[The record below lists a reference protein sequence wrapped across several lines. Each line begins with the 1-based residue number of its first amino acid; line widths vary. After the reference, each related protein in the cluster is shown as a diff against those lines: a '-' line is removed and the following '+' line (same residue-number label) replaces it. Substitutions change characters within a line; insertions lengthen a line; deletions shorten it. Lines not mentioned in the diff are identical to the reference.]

1 MICLF
6 FDTSSDLLK
15 VSLIKD
21 NKIIFDKELHT
32 KNDHSSYLVPTI
44 DEAFKSNNIDFKELD
59 EIIVGNG
66 PGSFTGTRISIAVAK
81 TYAFSFNIPVYMISS
96 LEELIYDNDGYDFYV
111 PIIEEKKE
119 NLYFSIFDKD
129 KKRVMDDTYS
139 STEYMYKKLE
149 ELDGKIL
156 LISLSDKEYEKYDT
170 VKASINALNIMKNI
184 EKHYRRMEIVKPS
197 WENQDYLGIRKMLS
211 ATVNQNAKDKMPIP
225 NMATMVL
232 KAILEDDRYPES
244 LYTDTLIRIRAEQG
258 KITYGRAAILKA
270 FLIQNYQWR
279 EGESYMGLNEECQ
292 ETAYV
297 LGRIFAVLEFI
308 QKDANPGINTTIR
321 DRYFNSAC
329 ATPASVFP
337 VLMKL
342 KNSHIKKLERES
354 VGKKIHFENLLT
366 ELIVRIEMTEGASG
380 FPKRLS
386 LDEQGKFMLG
396 YYHQTQ
402 KMYEKKEEK

>member
-96 LEELIYDNDGYDFYV
+96 LEELIYDNDEYDFYV

-129 KKRVMDDTYS
+129 RKRVMDDTYS

-184 EKHYRRMEIVKPS
+184 DVNNEKVNPHLLKP
-197 WENQDYLGIRKMLS
+197 
-211 ATVNQNAKDKMPIP
+211 
-225 NMATMVL
+225 
-232 KAILEDDRYPES
+232 
-244 LYTDTLIRIRAEQG
+244 
-258 KITYGRAAILKA
+258 
-270 FLIQNYQWR
+270 NY
-279 EGESYMGLNEECQ
+279 
-292 ETAYV
+292 
-297 LGRIFAVLEFI
+297 
-308 QKDANPGINTTIR
+308 
-321 DRYFNSAC
+321 
-329 ATPASVFP
+329 
-337 VLMKL
+337 
-342 KNSHIKKLERES
+342 IKK
-354 VGKKIHFENLLT
+354 
-366 ELIVRIEMTEGASG
+366 IEAEA
-380 FPKRLS
+380 KL
-386 LDEQGKFMLG
+386 
-396 YYHQTQ
+396 
-402 KMYEKKEEK
+402 

>member
-96 LEELIYDNDGYDFYV
+96 LEELIYDNDEYDFYV

-184 EKHYRRMEIVKPS
+184 DVNNEKVNPHLLKPNS
-197 WENQDYLGIRKMLS
+197 YVTNNK
-211 ATVNQNAKDKMPIP
+211 V
-225 NMATMVL
+225 V
-232 KAILEDDRYPES
+232 
-244 LYTDTLIRIRAEQG
+244 
-258 KITYGRAAILKA
+258 A
-270 FLIQNYQWR
+270 FL
-279 EGESYMGLNEECQ
+279 L
-292 ETAYV
+292 
-297 LGRIFAVLEFI
+297 
-308 QKDANPGINTTIR
+308 
-321 DRYFNSAC
+321 FN
-329 ATPASVFP
+329 V
-337 VLMKL
+337 
-342 KNSHIKKLERES
+342 
-354 VGKKIHFENLLT
+354 
-366 ELIVRIEMTEGASG
+366 
-380 FPKRLS
+380 
-386 LDEQGKFMLG
+386 
-396 YYHQTQ
+396 
-402 KMYEKKEEK
+402 MYEKCEIVDIFVLKEYRNKGIASKLINEITNDYTVDNITLEVSMLNKNAINLYEKLGFKKIAVRKNYYKDSDGILMLKEVR

>member
-21 NKIIFDKELHT
+21 DKIIFDKELHT

-111 PIIEEKKE
+111 PIIEEKKD

-129 KKRVMDDTYS
+129 KKRVMYDTYS

-156 LISLSDKEYEKYDT
+156 LISLSNKEYEKYDT

-184 EKHYRRMEIVKPS
+184 DVNNEKVNPHLLKP
-197 WENQDYLGIRKMLS
+197 
-211 ATVNQNAKDKMPIP
+211 
-225 NMATMVL
+225 
-232 KAILEDDRYPES
+232 
-244 LYTDTLIRIRAEQG
+244 
-258 KITYGRAAILKA
+258 
-270 FLIQNYQWR
+270 NY
-279 EGESYMGLNEECQ
+279 
-292 ETAYV
+292 
-297 LGRIFAVLEFI
+297 
-308 QKDANPGINTTIR
+308 
-321 DRYFNSAC
+321 
-329 ATPASVFP
+329 
-337 VLMKL
+337 
-342 KNSHIKKLERES
+342 IKK
-354 VGKKIHFENLLT
+354 
-366 ELIVRIEMTEGASG
+366 IEAEA
-380 FPKRLS
+380 KL
-386 LDEQGKFMLG
+386 
-396 YYHQTQ
+396 
-402 KMYEKKEEK
+402 

>member
-21 NKIIFDKELHT
+21 DKIIFDKELHT

-111 PIIEEKKE
+111 PIIEEKKD

-156 LISLSDKEYEKYDT
+156 LISLSNKEYEKYDT

-184 EKHYRRMEIVKPS
+184 EVNNEKVNPHLLKP
-197 WENQDYLGIRKMLS
+197 
-211 ATVNQNAKDKMPIP
+211 
-225 NMATMVL
+225 
-232 KAILEDDRYPES
+232 
-244 LYTDTLIRIRAEQG
+244 
-258 KITYGRAAILKA
+258 
-270 FLIQNYQWR
+270 NY
-279 EGESYMGLNEECQ
+279 
-292 ETAYV
+292 
-297 LGRIFAVLEFI
+297 
-308 QKDANPGINTTIR
+308 
-321 DRYFNSAC
+321 
-329 ATPASVFP
+329 
-337 VLMKL
+337 
-342 KNSHIKKLERES
+342 IKK
-354 VGKKIHFENLLT
+354 
-366 ELIVRIEMTEGASG
+366 IEAEA
-380 FPKRLS
+380 KL
-386 LDEQGKFMLG
+386 
-396 YYHQTQ
+396 
-402 KMYEKKEEK
+402 

>member
-15 VSLIKD
+15 VSLIKY

-44 DEAFKSNNIDFKELD
+44 DEAFKNNNIDFKELD

-119 NLYFSIFDKD
+119 NLYFSIFDKN

-184 EKHYRRMEIVKPS
+184 DVNNEKVNPHLLKP
-197 WENQDYLGIRKMLS
+197 
-211 ATVNQNAKDKMPIP
+211 
-225 NMATMVL
+225 
-232 KAILEDDRYPES
+232 
-244 LYTDTLIRIRAEQG
+244 
-258 KITYGRAAILKA
+258 
-270 FLIQNYQWR
+270 NY
-279 EGESYMGLNEECQ
+279 
-292 ETAYV
+292 
-297 LGRIFAVLEFI
+297 
-308 QKDANPGINTTIR
+308 
-321 DRYFNSAC
+321 
-329 ATPASVFP
+329 
-337 VLMKL
+337 
-342 KNSHIKKLERES
+342 IKK
-354 VGKKIHFENLLT
+354 
-366 ELIVRIEMTEGASG
+366 IEAEA
-380 FPKRLS
+380 KL
-386 LDEQGKFMLG
+386 
-396 YYHQTQ
+396 
-402 KMYEKKEEK
+402 

>member
-44 DEAFKSNNIDFKELD
+44 DEAFKNNNIDFKELD

-111 PIIEEKKE
+111 PIIEEKKD

-129 KKRVMDDTYS
+129 KKRVMYDTYS

-184 EKHYRRMEIVKPS
+184 DVNNEKVNPHLLKP
-197 WENQDYLGIRKMLS
+197 
-211 ATVNQNAKDKMPIP
+211 
-225 NMATMVL
+225 
-232 KAILEDDRYPES
+232 
-244 LYTDTLIRIRAEQG
+244 
-258 KITYGRAAILKA
+258 
-270 FLIQNYQWR
+270 NY
-279 EGESYMGLNEECQ
+279 
-292 ETAYV
+292 
-297 LGRIFAVLEFI
+297 
-308 QKDANPGINTTIR
+308 
-321 DRYFNSAC
+321 
-329 ATPASVFP
+329 
-337 VLMKL
+337 
-342 KNSHIKKLERES
+342 IKK
-354 VGKKIHFENLLT
+354 
-366 ELIVRIEMTEGASG
+366 IEAEA
-380 FPKRLS
+380 KL
-386 LDEQGKFMLG
+386 
-396 YYHQTQ
+396 
-402 KMYEKKEEK
+402 

>member
-21 NKIIFDKELHT
+21 DKIIFDKELHT

-44 DEAFKSNNIDFKELD
+44 DDAFKSNNIDFKELD

-139 STEYMYKKLE
+139 STQYMYKKLE

-156 LISLSDKEYEKYDT
+156 LISLSNKEYEKYDT
-170 VKASINALNIMKNI
+170 VNASINALNIMKNI
-184 EKHYRRMEIVKPS
+184 YVNNEKVNPHLLKP
-197 WENQDYLGIRKMLS
+197 
-211 ATVNQNAKDKMPIP
+211 
-225 NMATMVL
+225 
-232 KAILEDDRYPES
+232 
-244 LYTDTLIRIRAEQG
+244 
-258 KITYGRAAILKA
+258 
-270 FLIQNYQWR
+270 NY
-279 EGESYMGLNEECQ
+279 
-292 ETAYV
+292 
-297 LGRIFAVLEFI
+297 
-308 QKDANPGINTTIR
+308 
-321 DRYFNSAC
+321 
-329 ATPASVFP
+329 
-337 VLMKL
+337 
-342 KNSHIKKLERES
+342 IKK
-354 VGKKIHFENLLT
+354 
-366 ELIVRIEMTEGASG
+366 IEAEA
-380 FPKRLS
+380 KL
-386 LDEQGKFMLG
+386 
-396 YYHQTQ
+396 
-402 KMYEKKEEK
+402 

>member
-119 NLYFSIFDKD
+119 NLYFSIFDKN

-184 EKHYRRMEIVKPS
+184 DVNNEKVNPHLLKP
-197 WENQDYLGIRKMLS
+197 
-211 ATVNQNAKDKMPIP
+211 
-225 NMATMVL
+225 
-232 KAILEDDRYPES
+232 
-244 LYTDTLIRIRAEQG
+244 
-258 KITYGRAAILKA
+258 
-270 FLIQNYQWR
+270 NY
-279 EGESYMGLNEECQ
+279 
-292 ETAYV
+292 
-297 LGRIFAVLEFI
+297 
-308 QKDANPGINTTIR
+308 
-321 DRYFNSAC
+321 
-329 ATPASVFP
+329 
-337 VLMKL
+337 
-342 KNSHIKKLERES
+342 IKK
-354 VGKKIHFENLLT
+354 FEAEAKL
-366 ELIVRIEMTEGASG
+366 
-380 FPKRLS
+380 
-386 LDEQGKFMLG
+386 
-396 YYHQTQ
+396 
-402 KMYEKKEEK
+402 

>member
-21 NKIIFDKELHT
+21 DKIIFDKELHT

-111 PIIEEKKE
+111 PIIEEKKD

-139 STEYMYKKLE
+139 SIEYMYKKLE

-156 LISLSDKEYEKYDT
+156 LISLSNKEYEKYDT
-170 VKASINALNIMKNI
+170 IKASINALNIMKNI
-184 EKHYRRMEIVKPS
+184 EVNNEKVNPHLLKP
-197 WENQDYLGIRKMLS
+197 
-211 ATVNQNAKDKMPIP
+211 
-225 NMATMVL
+225 
-232 KAILEDDRYPES
+232 
-244 LYTDTLIRIRAEQG
+244 
-258 KITYGRAAILKA
+258 
-270 FLIQNYQWR
+270 NY
-279 EGESYMGLNEECQ
+279 
-292 ETAYV
+292 
-297 LGRIFAVLEFI
+297 
-308 QKDANPGINTTIR
+308 
-321 DRYFNSAC
+321 
-329 ATPASVFP
+329 
-337 VLMKL
+337 
-342 KNSHIKKLERES
+342 IKK
-354 VGKKIHFENLLT
+354 
-366 ELIVRIEMTEGASG
+366 IEAEA
-380 FPKRLS
+380 KL
-386 LDEQGKFMLG
+386 
-396 YYHQTQ
+396 
-402 KMYEKKEEK
+402 

>member
-129 KKRVMDDTYS
+129 RKRVMDDTYS

-156 LISLSDKEYEKYDT
+156 LILLSDKEYEKYDT

-184 EKHYRRMEIVKPS
+184 DVNNEKVNPHLLKP
-197 WENQDYLGIRKMLS
+197 
-211 ATVNQNAKDKMPIP
+211 
-225 NMATMVL
+225 
-232 KAILEDDRYPES
+232 
-244 LYTDTLIRIRAEQG
+244 
-258 KITYGRAAILKA
+258 
-270 FLIQNYQWR
+270 NY
-279 EGESYMGLNEECQ
+279 
-292 ETAYV
+292 
-297 LGRIFAVLEFI
+297 
-308 QKDANPGINTTIR
+308 
-321 DRYFNSAC
+321 
-329 ATPASVFP
+329 
-337 VLMKL
+337 
-342 KNSHIKKLERES
+342 IKK
-354 VGKKIHFENLLT
+354 
-366 ELIVRIEMTEGASG
+366 IEAEA
-380 FPKRLS
+380 KL
-386 LDEQGKFMLG
+386 
-396 YYHQTQ
+396 
-402 KMYEKKEEK
+402 

>member
-129 KKRVMDDTYS
+129 RKRVMDDTYS

-156 LISLSDKEYEKYDT
+156 LISLSDKKYEKYDT

-184 EKHYRRMEIVKPS
+184 DVNNEKVNPHLLKP
-197 WENQDYLGIRKMLS
+197 
-211 ATVNQNAKDKMPIP
+211 
-225 NMATMVL
+225 
-232 KAILEDDRYPES
+232 
-244 LYTDTLIRIRAEQG
+244 
-258 KITYGRAAILKA
+258 
-270 FLIQNYQWR
+270 NY
-279 EGESYMGLNEECQ
+279 
-292 ETAYV
+292 
-297 LGRIFAVLEFI
+297 
-308 QKDANPGINTTIR
+308 
-321 DRYFNSAC
+321 
-329 ATPASVFP
+329 
-337 VLMKL
+337 
-342 KNSHIKKLERES
+342 IKK
-354 VGKKIHFENLLT
+354 
-366 ELIVRIEMTEGASG
+366 IEAEA
-380 FPKRLS
+380 KL
-386 LDEQGKFMLG
+386 
-396 YYHQTQ
+396 
-402 KMYEKKEEK
+402 

>member
-6 FDTSSDLLK
+6 FDTSSDILK
-15 VSLIKD
+15 LSLIKD

-111 PIIEEKKE
+111 PIIEEKKD

-156 LISLSDKEYEKYDT
+156 LISLSNKEYEKYDT

-184 EKHYRRMEIVKPS
+184 DVNNEKVNPHLLKP
-197 WENQDYLGIRKMLS
+197 
-211 ATVNQNAKDKMPIP
+211 
-225 NMATMVL
+225 
-232 KAILEDDRYPES
+232 
-244 LYTDTLIRIRAEQG
+244 
-258 KITYGRAAILKA
+258 
-270 FLIQNYQWR
+270 NY
-279 EGESYMGLNEECQ
+279 
-292 ETAYV
+292 
-297 LGRIFAVLEFI
+297 
-308 QKDANPGINTTIR
+308 
-321 DRYFNSAC
+321 
-329 ATPASVFP
+329 
-337 VLMKL
+337 
-342 KNSHIKKLERES
+342 IKK
-354 VGKKIHFENLLT
+354 
-366 ELIVRIEMTEGASG
+366 IEAEA
-380 FPKRLS
+380 KL
-386 LDEQGKFMLG
+386 
-396 YYHQTQ
+396 
-402 KMYEKKEEK
+402 

>member
-66 PGSFTGTRISIAVAK
+66 PGSFTGIRISIAVAK

-184 EKHYRRMEIVKPS
+184 DVNNEKVNPHLLKP
-197 WENQDYLGIRKMLS
+197 
-211 ATVNQNAKDKMPIP
+211 
-225 NMATMVL
+225 
-232 KAILEDDRYPES
+232 
-244 LYTDTLIRIRAEQG
+244 
-258 KITYGRAAILKA
+258 
-270 FLIQNYQWR
+270 NY
-279 EGESYMGLNEECQ
+279 
-292 ETAYV
+292 
-297 LGRIFAVLEFI
+297 
-308 QKDANPGINTTIR
+308 
-321 DRYFNSAC
+321 
-329 ATPASVFP
+329 
-337 VLMKL
+337 
-342 KNSHIKKLERES
+342 IKK
-354 VGKKIHFENLLT
+354 
-366 ELIVRIEMTEGASG
+366 IEAEA
-380 FPKRLS
+380 KL
-386 LDEQGKFMLG
+386 
-396 YYHQTQ
+396 
-402 KMYEKKEEK
+402 

>member
-21 NKIIFDKELHT
+21 NKIIFDKQLHT

-111 PIIEEKKE
+111 PIIEEKKD

-156 LISLSDKEYEKYDT
+156 LISLSNKEYEKYDT
-170 VKASINALNIMKNI
+170 VNTSINALNIMKNI
-184 EKHYRRMEIVKPS
+184 DVNNEKVNPHLLKP
-197 WENQDYLGIRKMLS
+197 
-211 ATVNQNAKDKMPIP
+211 
-225 NMATMVL
+225 
-232 KAILEDDRYPES
+232 
-244 LYTDTLIRIRAEQG
+244 
-258 KITYGRAAILKA
+258 
-270 FLIQNYQWR
+270 NY
-279 EGESYMGLNEECQ
+279 
-292 ETAYV
+292 
-297 LGRIFAVLEFI
+297 
-308 QKDANPGINTTIR
+308 
-321 DRYFNSAC
+321 
-329 ATPASVFP
+329 
-337 VLMKL
+337 
-342 KNSHIKKLERES
+342 IKK
-354 VGKKIHFENLLT
+354 
-366 ELIVRIEMTEGASG
+366 IEAEA
-380 FPKRLS
+380 KL
-386 LDEQGKFMLG
+386 
-396 YYHQTQ
+396 
-402 KMYEKKEEK
+402 

>member
-21 NKIIFDKELHT
+21 DKIIFDKELHT

-111 PIIEEKKE
+111 PIIEEKKD

-129 KKRVMDDTYS
+129 KKSVMDDTYS

-184 EKHYRRMEIVKPS
+184 DVNNEKVNPHLLKP
-197 WENQDYLGIRKMLS
+197 
-211 ATVNQNAKDKMPIP
+211 
-225 NMATMVL
+225 
-232 KAILEDDRYPES
+232 
-244 LYTDTLIRIRAEQG
+244 
-258 KITYGRAAILKA
+258 
-270 FLIQNYQWR
+270 NY
-279 EGESYMGLNEECQ
+279 
-292 ETAYV
+292 
-297 LGRIFAVLEFI
+297 
-308 QKDANPGINTTIR
+308 
-321 DRYFNSAC
+321 
-329 ATPASVFP
+329 
-337 VLMKL
+337 
-342 KNSHIKKLERES
+342 IKK
-354 VGKKIHFENLLT
+354 
-366 ELIVRIEMTEGASG
+366 IEAEA
-380 FPKRLS
+380 KL
-386 LDEQGKFMLG
+386 
-396 YYHQTQ
+396 
-402 KMYEKKEEK
+402 

>member
-1 MICLF
+1 MTCLF

-119 NLYFSIFDKD
+119 NLYFSIFDKN

-156 LISLSDKEYEKYDT
+156 LISLSNKEYEKYDT

-184 EKHYRRMEIVKPS
+184 DVNNEKVNPHLLKP
-197 WENQDYLGIRKMLS
+197 
-211 ATVNQNAKDKMPIP
+211 
-225 NMATMVL
+225 
-232 KAILEDDRYPES
+232 
-244 LYTDTLIRIRAEQG
+244 
-258 KITYGRAAILKA
+258 
-270 FLIQNYQWR
+270 NY
-279 EGESYMGLNEECQ
+279 
-292 ETAYV
+292 
-297 LGRIFAVLEFI
+297 
-308 QKDANPGINTTIR
+308 
-321 DRYFNSAC
+321 
-329 ATPASVFP
+329 
-337 VLMKL
+337 
-342 KNSHIKKLERES
+342 IKK
-354 VGKKIHFENLLT
+354 
-366 ELIVRIEMTEGASG
+366 IEAEA
-380 FPKRLS
+380 KL
-386 LDEQGKFMLG
+386 
-396 YYHQTQ
+396 
-402 KMYEKKEEK
+402 

>member
-111 PIIEEKKE
+111 PIIEEIKE
-119 NLYFSIFDKD
+119 NLYFSIFDKN

-156 LISLSDKEYEKYDT
+156 LISLSNKEYEKYDT

-184 EKHYRRMEIVKPS
+184 DVNNEKVNPHLLKP
-197 WENQDYLGIRKMLS
+197 
-211 ATVNQNAKDKMPIP
+211 
-225 NMATMVL
+225 
-232 KAILEDDRYPES
+232 
-244 LYTDTLIRIRAEQG
+244 
-258 KITYGRAAILKA
+258 
-270 FLIQNYQWR
+270 NY
-279 EGESYMGLNEECQ
+279 
-292 ETAYV
+292 
-297 LGRIFAVLEFI
+297 
-308 QKDANPGINTTIR
+308 
-321 DRYFNSAC
+321 
-329 ATPASVFP
+329 
-337 VLMKL
+337 
-342 KNSHIKKLERES
+342 IKK
-354 VGKKIHFENLLT
+354 
-366 ELIVRIEMTEGASG
+366 IEAEA
-380 FPKRLS
+380 KLW
-386 LDEQGKFMLG
+386 
-396 YYHQTQ
+396 
-402 KMYEKKEEK
+402 

>member
-129 KKRVMDDTYS
+129 RKRVMDDTYS

-156 LISLSDKEYEKYDT
+156 LISLSNKEYEKYDT
-170 VKASINALNIMKNI
+170 LKASINALNIMKNI
-184 EKHYRRMEIVKPS
+184 DVNNEKVNPHLLKP
-197 WENQDYLGIRKMLS
+197 
-211 ATVNQNAKDKMPIP
+211 
-225 NMATMVL
+225 
-232 KAILEDDRYPES
+232 
-244 LYTDTLIRIRAEQG
+244 
-258 KITYGRAAILKA
+258 
-270 FLIQNYQWR
+270 NY
-279 EGESYMGLNEECQ
+279 
-292 ETAYV
+292 
-297 LGRIFAVLEFI
+297 
-308 QKDANPGINTTIR
+308 
-321 DRYFNSAC
+321 
-329 ATPASVFP
+329 
-337 VLMKL
+337 
-342 KNSHIKKLERES
+342 IKK
-354 VGKKIHFENLLT
+354 
-366 ELIVRIEMTEGASG
+366 IEAEA
-380 FPKRLS
+380 KL
-386 LDEQGKFMLG
+386 
-396 YYHQTQ
+396 
-402 KMYEKKEEK
+402 

>member
-184 EKHYRRMEIVKPS
+184 DVNNEKLNPHLLKP
-197 WENQDYLGIRKMLS
+197 
-211 ATVNQNAKDKMPIP
+211 
-225 NMATMVL
+225 
-232 KAILEDDRYPES
+232 
-244 LYTDTLIRIRAEQG
+244 
-258 KITYGRAAILKA
+258 
-270 FLIQNYQWR
+270 NY
-279 EGESYMGLNEECQ
+279 
-292 ETAYV
+292 
-297 LGRIFAVLEFI
+297 
-308 QKDANPGINTTIR
+308 
-321 DRYFNSAC
+321 
-329 ATPASVFP
+329 
-337 VLMKL
+337 
-342 KNSHIKKLERES
+342 IKK
-354 VGKKIHFENLLT
+354 
-366 ELIVRIEMTEGASG
+366 IEAEA
-380 FPKRLS
+380 KL
-386 LDEQGKFMLG
+386 
-396 YYHQTQ
+396 
-402 KMYEKKEEK
+402 

>member
-21 NKIIFDKELHT
+21 NKIIFDKELYT

-119 NLYFSIFDKD
+119 NLYFSIFDKN

-170 VKASINALNIMKNI
+170 VKASLNALNIMKNI
-184 EKHYRRMEIVKPS
+184 DVNNEKVNPHLLKP
-197 WENQDYLGIRKMLS
+197 
-211 ATVNQNAKDKMPIP
+211 
-225 NMATMVL
+225 
-232 KAILEDDRYPES
+232 
-244 LYTDTLIRIRAEQG
+244 
-258 KITYGRAAILKA
+258 
-270 FLIQNYQWR
+270 NY
-279 EGESYMGLNEECQ
+279 
-292 ETAYV
+292 
-297 LGRIFAVLEFI
+297 
-308 QKDANPGINTTIR
+308 
-321 DRYFNSAC
+321 
-329 ATPASVFP
+329 
-337 VLMKL
+337 
-342 KNSHIKKLERES
+342 IKK
-354 VGKKIHFENLLT
+354 
-366 ELIVRIEMTEGASG
+366 IEAEA
-380 FPKRLS
+380 KL
-386 LDEQGKFMLG
+386 
-396 YYHQTQ
+396 
-402 KMYEKKEEK
+402 

>member
-21 NKIIFDKELHT
+21 DKIIFDKELHT

-111 PIIEEKKE
+111 PIIEEKKD
-119 NLYFSIFDKD
+119 NLYFSIFNKD

-156 LISLSDKEYEKYDT
+156 LISLSNKEYEKYDT

-184 EKHYRRMEIVKPS
+184 DVNNEKVNPHLLKP
-197 WENQDYLGIRKMLS
+197 
-211 ATVNQNAKDKMPIP
+211 
-225 NMATMVL
+225 
-232 KAILEDDRYPES
+232 
-244 LYTDTLIRIRAEQG
+244 
-258 KITYGRAAILKA
+258 
-270 FLIQNYQWR
+270 NY
-279 EGESYMGLNEECQ
+279 
-292 ETAYV
+292 
-297 LGRIFAVLEFI
+297 
-308 QKDANPGINTTIR
+308 
-321 DRYFNSAC
+321 
-329 ATPASVFP
+329 
-337 VLMKL
+337 
-342 KNSHIKKLERES
+342 IKK
-354 VGKKIHFENLLT
+354 
-366 ELIVRIEMTEGASG
+366 IEAEA
-380 FPKRLS
+380 KL
-386 LDEQGKFMLG
+386 
-396 YYHQTQ
+396 
-402 KMYEKKEEK
+402 

>member
-111 PIIEEKKE
+111 PIIEEKKD

-149 ELDGKIL
+149 ELEGKIL
-156 LISLSDKEYEKYDT
+156 LISLSNKEYEKYDT
-170 VKASINALNIMKNI
+170 IKASINVLNIMKNI
-184 EKHYRRMEIVKPS
+184 EVNNEKVNPHLLKP
-197 WENQDYLGIRKMLS
+197 
-211 ATVNQNAKDKMPIP
+211 
-225 NMATMVL
+225 
-232 KAILEDDRYPES
+232 
-244 LYTDTLIRIRAEQG
+244 
-258 KITYGRAAILKA
+258 
-270 FLIQNYQWR
+270 NY
-279 EGESYMGLNEECQ
+279 
-292 ETAYV
+292 
-297 LGRIFAVLEFI
+297 
-308 QKDANPGINTTIR
+308 
-321 DRYFNSAC
+321 
-329 ATPASVFP
+329 
-337 VLMKL
+337 
-342 KNSHIKKLERES
+342 IKK
-354 VGKKIHFENLLT
+354 
-366 ELIVRIEMTEGASG
+366 IEAEA
-380 FPKRLS
+380 KL
-386 LDEQGKFMLG
+386 
-396 YYHQTQ
+396 
-402 KMYEKKEEK
+402 

>member
-111 PIIEEKKE
+111 PIIEEKKD

-184 EKHYRRMEIVKPS
+184 DVNNEKVNPHLLKP
-197 WENQDYLGIRKMLS
+197 
-211 ATVNQNAKDKMPIP
+211 
-225 NMATMVL
+225 
-232 KAILEDDRYPES
+232 
-244 LYTDTLIRIRAEQG
+244 
-258 KITYGRAAILKA
+258 
-270 FLIQNYQWR
+270 NY
-279 EGESYMGLNEECQ
+279 
-292 ETAYV
+292 
-297 LGRIFAVLEFI
+297 
-308 QKDANPGINTTIR
+308 
-321 DRYFNSAC
+321 
-329 ATPASVFP
+329 
-337 VLMKL
+337 
-342 KNSHIKKLERES
+342 IKK
-354 VGKKIHFENLLT
+354 
-366 ELIVRIEMTEGASG
+366 IEAEA
-380 FPKRLS
+380 KL
-386 LDEQGKFMLG
+386 
-396 YYHQTQ
+396 
-402 KMYEKKEEK
+402 

>member
-111 PIIEEKKE
+111 PIIEEKKD

-149 ELDGKIL
+149 ELNGKIL

-170 VKASINALNIMKNI
+170 VKASINALNIIKNI
-184 EKHYRRMEIVKPS
+184 
-197 WENQDYLGIRKMLS
+197 D
-211 ATVNQNAKDKMPIP
+211 VNNAKVNPHLLKP
-225 NMATMVL
+225 N
-232 KAILEDDRYPES
+232 Y
-244 LYTDTLIRIRAEQG
+244 
-258 KITYGRAAILKA
+258 
-270 FLIQNYQWR
+270 
-279 EGESYMGLNEECQ
+279 
-292 ETAYV
+292 
-297 LGRIFAVLEFI
+297 
-308 QKDANPGINTTIR
+308 
-321 DRYFNSAC
+321 
-329 ATPASVFP
+329 
-337 VLMKL
+337 
-342 KNSHIKKLERES
+342 IKK
-354 VGKKIHFENLLT
+354 
-366 ELIVRIEMTEGASG
+366 IEAEA
-380 FPKRLS
+380 KL
-386 LDEQGKFMLG
+386 
-396 YYHQTQ
+396 
-402 KMYEKKEEK
+402 

>member
-21 NKIIFDKELHT
+21 NKIIFDKELHI

-81 TYAFSFNIPVYMISS
+81 TYAFSFNVPVYMISS

-156 LISLSDKEYEKYDT
+156 LISLSDKKYEKYDT

-184 EKHYRRMEIVKPS
+184 DVNNEKVNPHLLKP
-197 WENQDYLGIRKMLS
+197 
-211 ATVNQNAKDKMPIP
+211 
-225 NMATMVL
+225 
-232 KAILEDDRYPES
+232 
-244 LYTDTLIRIRAEQG
+244 
-258 KITYGRAAILKA
+258 
-270 FLIQNYQWR
+270 NY
-279 EGESYMGLNEECQ
+279 
-292 ETAYV
+292 
-297 LGRIFAVLEFI
+297 
-308 QKDANPGINTTIR
+308 
-321 DRYFNSAC
+321 
-329 ATPASVFP
+329 
-337 VLMKL
+337 
-342 KNSHIKKLERES
+342 IKK
-354 VGKKIHFENLLT
+354 
-366 ELIVRIEMTEGASG
+366 IEAEA
-380 FPKRLS
+380 KL
-386 LDEQGKFMLG
+386 
-396 YYHQTQ
+396 
-402 KMYEKKEEK
+402 

>member
-129 KKRVMDDTYS
+129 RKRVMDDTYS

-149 ELDGKIL
+149 ELNGKIL

-170 VKASINALNIMKNI
+170 VKASINALNIIKNI
-184 EKHYRRMEIVKPS
+184 
-197 WENQDYLGIRKMLS
+197 D
-211 ATVNQNAKDKMPIP
+211 VNNAKVNPHLLKP
-225 NMATMVL
+225 N
-232 KAILEDDRYPES
+232 Y
-244 LYTDTLIRIRAEQG
+244 
-258 KITYGRAAILKA
+258 
-270 FLIQNYQWR
+270 
-279 EGESYMGLNEECQ
+279 
-292 ETAYV
+292 
-297 LGRIFAVLEFI
+297 
-308 QKDANPGINTTIR
+308 
-321 DRYFNSAC
+321 
-329 ATPASVFP
+329 
-337 VLMKL
+337 
-342 KNSHIKKLERES
+342 IKK
-354 VGKKIHFENLLT
+354 
-366 ELIVRIEMTEGASG
+366 IEAEA
-380 FPKRLS
+380 KL
-386 LDEQGKFMLG
+386 
-396 YYHQTQ
+396 
-402 KMYEKKEEK
+402 

>member
-111 PIIEEKKE
+111 PIIEEKKD

-170 VKASINALNIMKNI
+170 VKASINALNIMENI
-184 EKHYRRMEIVKPS
+184 DVNNEKVNPHLLKP
-197 WENQDYLGIRKMLS
+197 
-211 ATVNQNAKDKMPIP
+211 
-225 NMATMVL
+225 
-232 KAILEDDRYPES
+232 
-244 LYTDTLIRIRAEQG
+244 
-258 KITYGRAAILKA
+258 
-270 FLIQNYQWR
+270 NY
-279 EGESYMGLNEECQ
+279 
-292 ETAYV
+292 
-297 LGRIFAVLEFI
+297 
-308 QKDANPGINTTIR
+308 
-321 DRYFNSAC
+321 
-329 ATPASVFP
+329 
-337 VLMKL
+337 
-342 KNSHIKKLERES
+342 IKK
-354 VGKKIHFENLLT
+354 
-366 ELIVRIEMTEGASG
+366 IEAEA
-380 FPKRLS
+380 KL
-386 LDEQGKFMLG
+386 
-396 YYHQTQ
+396 
-402 KMYEKKEEK
+402 

>member
-111 PIIEEKKE
+111 PIIEEKKD

-139 STEYMYKKLE
+139 SIEYMYKKLE
-149 ELDGKIL
+149 ELEGKIL
-156 LISLSDKEYEKYDT
+156 LISLSNKEYEKYDT
-170 VKASINALNIMKNI
+170 IKASINALNIMKNI
-184 EKHYRRMEIVKPS
+184 EVNNEKVNPHLLKP
-197 WENQDYLGIRKMLS
+197 
-211 ATVNQNAKDKMPIP
+211 
-225 NMATMVL
+225 
-232 KAILEDDRYPES
+232 
-244 LYTDTLIRIRAEQG
+244 
-258 KITYGRAAILKA
+258 
-270 FLIQNYQWR
+270 NY
-279 EGESYMGLNEECQ
+279 
-292 ETAYV
+292 
-297 LGRIFAVLEFI
+297 
-308 QKDANPGINTTIR
+308 
-321 DRYFNSAC
+321 
-329 ATPASVFP
+329 
-337 VLMKL
+337 
-342 KNSHIKKLERES
+342 IKK
-354 VGKKIHFENLLT
+354 
-366 ELIVRIEMTEGASG
+366 IEAEA
-380 FPKRLS
+380 KL
-386 LDEQGKFMLG
+386 
-396 YYHQTQ
+396 
-402 KMYEKKEEK
+402 

>member
-21 NKIIFDKELHT
+21 DKIIFDKELHT

-111 PIIEEKKE
+111 PIIEEKKD

-170 VKASINALNIMKNI
+170 VKAIINALNIMKNI
-184 EKHYRRMEIVKPS
+184 DVNNEKVNPHLLKP
-197 WENQDYLGIRKMLS
+197 
-211 ATVNQNAKDKMPIP
+211 
-225 NMATMVL
+225 
-232 KAILEDDRYPES
+232 
-244 LYTDTLIRIRAEQG
+244 
-258 KITYGRAAILKA
+258 
-270 FLIQNYQWR
+270 NY
-279 EGESYMGLNEECQ
+279 
-292 ETAYV
+292 
-297 LGRIFAVLEFI
+297 
-308 QKDANPGINTTIR
+308 
-321 DRYFNSAC
+321 
-329 ATPASVFP
+329 
-337 VLMKL
+337 
-342 KNSHIKKLERES
+342 IKK
-354 VGKKIHFENLLT
+354 
-366 ELIVRIEMTEGASG
+366 IEAEA
-380 FPKRLS
+380 KL
-386 LDEQGKFMLG
+386 
-396 YYHQTQ
+396 
-402 KMYEKKEEK
+402 

>member
-21 NKIIFDKELHT
+21 NNIIFDKELHT

-96 LEELIYDNDGYDFYV
+96 LEELIYDNDGYHFYV

-156 LISLSDKEYEKYDT
+156 LISLSNKEYEKYDT

-184 EKHYRRMEIVKPS
+184 DVNNEKVNPHLLKP
-197 WENQDYLGIRKMLS
+197 
-211 ATVNQNAKDKMPIP
+211 
-225 NMATMVL
+225 
-232 KAILEDDRYPES
+232 
-244 LYTDTLIRIRAEQG
+244 
-258 KITYGRAAILKA
+258 
-270 FLIQNYQWR
+270 NY
-279 EGESYMGLNEECQ
+279 
-292 ETAYV
+292 
-297 LGRIFAVLEFI
+297 
-308 QKDANPGINTTIR
+308 
-321 DRYFNSAC
+321 
-329 ATPASVFP
+329 
-337 VLMKL
+337 
-342 KNSHIKKLERES
+342 IKK
-354 VGKKIHFENLLT
+354 
-366 ELIVRIEMTEGASG
+366 IEAEA
-380 FPKRLS
+380 KL
-386 LDEQGKFMLG
+386 
-396 YYHQTQ
+396 
-402 KMYEKKEEK
+402 

>member
-156 LISLSDKEYEKYDT
+156 LISLSDKKYEKYDT

-184 EKHYRRMEIVKPS
+184 DVNNEKVNPHLLKP
-197 WENQDYLGIRKMLS
+197 
-211 ATVNQNAKDKMPIP
+211 
-225 NMATMVL
+225 
-232 KAILEDDRYPES
+232 
-244 LYTDTLIRIRAEQG
+244 
-258 KITYGRAAILKA
+258 
-270 FLIQNYQWR
+270 NY
-279 EGESYMGLNEECQ
+279 
-292 ETAYV
+292 
-297 LGRIFAVLEFI
+297 
-308 QKDANPGINTTIR
+308 
-321 DRYFNSAC
+321 
-329 ATPASVFP
+329 
-337 VLMKL
+337 
-342 KNSHIKKLERES
+342 IKK
-354 VGKKIHFENLLT
+354 
-366 ELIVRIEMTEGASG
+366 IEAEA
-380 FPKRLS
+380 KL
-386 LDEQGKFMLG
+386 
-396 YYHQTQ
+396 
-402 KMYEKKEEK
+402 

>member
-21 NKIIFDKELHT
+21 DKIIFDKELHT

-111 PIIEEKKE
+111 PIIEEKKD

-129 KKRVMDDTYS
+129 KKRVMDDAYS

-149 ELDGKIL
+149 ELDGKVL
-156 LISLSDKEYEKYDT
+156 LISLSNKEYEKYDT

-184 EKHYRRMEIVKPS
+184 DVNNEKVNPHLLKP
-197 WENQDYLGIRKMLS
+197 
-211 ATVNQNAKDKMPIP
+211 
-225 NMATMVL
+225 
-232 KAILEDDRYPES
+232 
-244 LYTDTLIRIRAEQG
+244 
-258 KITYGRAAILKA
+258 
-270 FLIQNYQWR
+270 NY
-279 EGESYMGLNEECQ
+279 
-292 ETAYV
+292 
-297 LGRIFAVLEFI
+297 
-308 QKDANPGINTTIR
+308 
-321 DRYFNSAC
+321 
-329 ATPASVFP
+329 
-337 VLMKL
+337 
-342 KNSHIKKLERES
+342 IKK
-354 VGKKIHFENLLT
+354 
-366 ELIVRIEMTEGASG
+366 IEAEA
-380 FPKRLS
+380 KL
-386 LDEQGKFMLG
+386 
-396 YYHQTQ
+396 
-402 KMYEKKEEK
+402 

>member
-149 ELDGKIL
+149 ELDVKIL

-184 EKHYRRMEIVKPS
+184 DVNNEKVNPHLLKP
-197 WENQDYLGIRKMLS
+197 
-211 ATVNQNAKDKMPIP
+211 
-225 NMATMVL
+225 
-232 KAILEDDRYPES
+232 
-244 LYTDTLIRIRAEQG
+244 
-258 KITYGRAAILKA
+258 
-270 FLIQNYQWR
+270 NY
-279 EGESYMGLNEECQ
+279 
-292 ETAYV
+292 
-297 LGRIFAVLEFI
+297 
-308 QKDANPGINTTIR
+308 
-321 DRYFNSAC
+321 
-329 ATPASVFP
+329 
-337 VLMKL
+337 
-342 KNSHIKKLERES
+342 IKK
-354 VGKKIHFENLLT
+354 
-366 ELIVRIEMTEGASG
+366 IEAEA
-380 FPKRLS
+380 KL
-386 LDEQGKFMLG
+386 
-396 YYHQTQ
+396 
-402 KMYEKKEEK
+402 

>member
-111 PIIEEKKE
+111 PIIEEKKD

-149 ELDGKIL
+149 ELDGKLL

-184 EKHYRRMEIVKPS
+184 DVNNEKVNPHLLKP
-197 WENQDYLGIRKMLS
+197 
-211 ATVNQNAKDKMPIP
+211 
-225 NMATMVL
+225 
-232 KAILEDDRYPES
+232 
-244 LYTDTLIRIRAEQG
+244 
-258 KITYGRAAILKA
+258 
-270 FLIQNYQWR
+270 NY
-279 EGESYMGLNEECQ
+279 
-292 ETAYV
+292 
-297 LGRIFAVLEFI
+297 
-308 QKDANPGINTTIR
+308 
-321 DRYFNSAC
+321 
-329 ATPASVFP
+329 
-337 VLMKL
+337 
-342 KNSHIKKLERES
+342 IKK
-354 VGKKIHFENLLT
+354 
-366 ELIVRIEMTEGASG
+366 IEAEA
-380 FPKRLS
+380 KL
-386 LDEQGKFMLG
+386 
-396 YYHQTQ
+396 
-402 KMYEKKEEK
+402 

>member
-21 NKIIFDKELHT
+21 DKIIFDKELHA

-111 PIIEEKKE
+111 PIIEEKKD

-156 LISLSDKEYEKYDT
+156 LISLSNKEYEKYDT
-170 VKASINALNIMKNI
+170 VKANINALNIMKNI
-184 EKHYRRMEIVKPS
+184 DVNNEKVNPHLLKP
-197 WENQDYLGIRKMLS
+197 
-211 ATVNQNAKDKMPIP
+211 
-225 NMATMVL
+225 
-232 KAILEDDRYPES
+232 
-244 LYTDTLIRIRAEQG
+244 
-258 KITYGRAAILKA
+258 
-270 FLIQNYQWR
+270 NY
-279 EGESYMGLNEECQ
+279 
-292 ETAYV
+292 
-297 LGRIFAVLEFI
+297 
-308 QKDANPGINTTIR
+308 
-321 DRYFNSAC
+321 
-329 ATPASVFP
+329 
-337 VLMKL
+337 
-342 KNSHIKKLERES
+342 IKK
-354 VGKKIHFENLLT
+354 
-366 ELIVRIEMTEGASG
+366 IEAEA
-380 FPKRLS
+380 KL
-386 LDEQGKFMLG
+386 
-396 YYHQTQ
+396 
-402 KMYEKKEEK
+402 